1 MNCNEKSEETCHV
14 CKEARAFLERD
25 DKRQASKERTHRNHI
40 IHIDLSYAEDKKL
53 IVKQRKDVLEHI
65 VDDVDN
71 KKIWEV
77 FNSLTKLQCRRFT
90 SYYIDGK
97 TLEEIGREEGV
108 EYQTIQKSLNK
119 SRKKLKKFLQRGV

>member
-1 MNCNEKSEETCHV
+1 LTNT
-14 CKEARAFLERD
+14 
-25 DKRQASKERTHRNHI
+25 

-77 FNSLTKLQCRRFT
+77 FNSLTKLQCRRFW
-90 SYYIDGK
+90 SY
-97 TLEEIGREEGV
+97 V
-108 EYQTIQKSLNK
+108 
-119 SRKKLKKFLQRGV
+119 KKKEKLSS